1 MIPSILWDAAAASGT
16 FFKIS
21 LIFFRNS
28 FLTDASVP
36 AMMQFED
43 GPKIGTIVS
52 HSLEGSWTSRAT
64 MASTQADAVLYD
76 DRFAVD
82 ACAEVVKRR
91 ESKRGR

>member
-1 MIPSILWDAAAASGT
+1 MIQSILWDATAASGR

-43 GPKIGTIVS
+43 GPKIVAIAS
-52 HSLEGSWTSRAT
+52 HSLEGSWSSRAT
-64 MASTQADAVLYD
+64 MASTQAEAVLYD
-76 DRFAVD
+76 YRLAVD
-82 ACAEVVKRR
+82 ACTEVVKRR